1 MNTPLCFS
9 PRPVTNDCFRAA
21 GLSPRDPVVARP
33 EFRLSSPMSAS
44 STPHLP
50 NPTAST
56 KRKRTA
62 PSSTRAFLSVQFAI
76 ATVVALVPSGCKTA
90 AFLFGSRSRDVKA
103 QFKLCEGP
111 ILVFVDDINE
121 RVDWPA
127 ARRFLWDDITQELL
141 RTKSASKII
150 PMATEDS
157 LRQTV
162 ADFGKL
168 SAREIGELAGAD
180 QVLWIEVQDFL
191 ADEQI
196 TEATNAAYFV
206 VTAKVLNAKE
216 KDSRTRVRL
225 WPTSPDGH
233 TLTADLTGGAV
244 LREKTRDGISRALT
258 AELAVETA
266 RLFHDHRLDE
276 S

>member
-1 MNTPLCFS
+1 MTGTCRPLW
-9 PRPVTNDCFRAA
+9 
-21 GLSPRDPVVARP
+21 
-33 EFRLSSPMSAS
+33 
-44 STPHLP
+44 
-50 NPTAST
+50 NPTAKNSMVFSLIAL
-56 KRKRTA
+56 TA
-62 PSSTRAFLSVQFAI
+62 
-76 ATVVALVPSGCKTA
+76 VPTTGCKSA
-90 AFLFGSRSRDVKA
+90 AFFFGSRSKEVKA

-111 ILVFVDDINE
+111 ILVFVDDVNE

-127 ARRFLWDDITQELL
+127 ARRFLWDDTAQELL
-141 RTKSASKII
+141 RTKSASKVI

-162 ADFGKL
+162 EDFGKL
-168 SAREIGELAGAD
+168 SAREIGEMAGAD
-180 QVLWIEVQDFL
+180 QVVWIEVQDFL

-206 VTAKVLNAKE
+206 VTVKVINAKE
-216 KDSRTRVRL
+216 KESRTRVRL
-225 WPTSPDGH
+225 WPTSPDGL

-244 LREKTRDGISRALT
+244 LKEKTRDGISRALT
-258 AELAVETA
+258 AKLAVEIA